1 MLIHIK
7 YKVSRF
13 KTVQWHDAHICYFS
27 KQTGLYASLIDS
39 IIRLLWPSP
48 IIDQLT

>member
-13 KTVQWHDAHICYFS
+13 KTVQWHICYFS

-48 IIDQLT
+48 TLDQLT